1 MNLVLE
7 FPAADAANFSAGQ
20 TAQVTLDGTFEV
32 LPGTITAVTGTDALS
47 TGNLLTRTV
56 TLSVS
61 NAGGLTT
68 AQAATATINGVSSI
82 AAANFQY
89 QAERTLTALASGTVT
104 AINVR
109 EGGSVNKDD
118 IILTLSGEELR
129 IGGFEPRKEIDA
141 QHLLK
146 TDTAVRVIHYR
157 KLTALGLHK
166 NQNEPAAHRR

>member
-1 MNLVLE
+1 MLLT
-7 FPAADAANFSAGQ
+7 SRQGQ

-89 QAERTLTALASGTVT
+89 QAERTPDCAGFRYRHRHQCAGGRQ
-104 AINVR
+104 R
-109 EGGSVNKDD
+109 EQGRYHPDPQ
-118 IILTLSGEELR
+118 R
-129 IGGFEPRKEIDA
+129 
-141 QHLLK
+141 
-146 TDTAVRVIHYR
+146 
-157 KLTALGLHK
+157 
-166 NQNEPAAHRR
+166 